1 MENTQKAE
9 LFEQMPIPKAVLTL
23 SIPTVLS
30 SLVMVLYNLADTY
43 FVGML
48 QDPIQN
54 SAVTLAAPV
63 LLAFNAVNNLFG
75 VGSSSMMSRALGAK
89 DYDTVRRSSAFGF
102 YCALVCGILFSV
114 LTTLFRAPLL
124 VLLGAN
130 ADTTRA
136 TMEYMRWTVTCGA
149 APAIL
154 NVVMA
159 YLVRS
164 EGATL
169 HASIGTMSGC
179 ALNIVLDPIFIL
191 PWGLNMGAAGAGLA
205 TFLSNCVACLYFFV
219 LLFVRRGKTFVCL
232 QPAMARPRRELVK
245 GVFGVGVPASIQ
257 NLLNVTGMTVLN
269 KFTSVSGPD
278 AIAAMGISY
287 KINMIPMYIALGM
300 SQGLMPMVSYNYGS
314 GNCERLKKSVL
325 FTEKITLAFAT
336 VVSVGYFLGSGAL
349 IGMFM
354 KTEAVVAYGSRF
366 LRRMCIAQ
374 PFLCL
379 DFLAVGVFQAC
390 GLGQYALLFA
400 ILRKIILEIPALYL
414 LNYLDP
420 LYGLAWAQTVA
431 EVVLAAAAVAI
442 LIYLFRQMSR
452 EGTPLKSRAGKK

>member
-1 MENTQKAE
+1 MEGTQKAD
-9 LFEQMPIPKAVLTL
+9 LFELAPIPRAVLTL

-75 VGSSSMMSRALGAK
+75 VGSSSMMSRALGAR

-102 YCALVCGILFSV
+102 WCAVISGVLFSILATV
-114 LTTLFRAPLL
+114 FRSPLL
-124 VLLGAN
+124 VLLGAD

-136 TMEYMRWTVTCGA
+136 TMEYMQWTVTCGA
-149 APAIL
+149 VPAIL

-159 YLVRS
+159 YLVRA

-179 ALNIVLDPIFIL
+179 ALNIILDPIFIL

-219 LLFVRRGKTFVCL
+219 LLFVRREKTCVCL
-232 QPAMARPRRELVK
+232 QPAMARPRREITR
-245 GVFGVGVPASIQ
+245 GVLGVGVPSSVQ

-269 KFTSVSGPD
+269 NFTAVFGPD

-287 KINMIPMYIALGM
+287 KINMIPMYITMGV
-300 SQGLMPMVSYNYGS
+300 SQGLMPLVSYNYGS
-314 GNCERLKKSVL
+314 GNVTRLKKAVL
-325 FTEKITLAFAT
+325 FAAKLSLGFMA
-336 VVSVGYFLGSGAL
+336 VVTTGYFLGSGAL
-349 IGMFM
+349 VGLFM
-354 KTEAVVAYGSRF
+354 KTEAVMAYGSRF
-366 LRRMCIAQ
+366 LRCMCIAQ
-374 PFLCL
+374 PFLCM

-390 GLGQYALLFA
+390 GLGRYALMFA
-400 ILRKIILEIPALYL
+400 LLRKLILEIPALYI
-414 LNYLDP
+414 LNHFAP
-420 LYGLAWAQTVA
+420 LYGLACAQPVA
-431 EVVLAAAAVAI
+431 EVVLAAAAVFI
-442 LIYLFRQMSR
+442 LIRLFRRMAE
-452 EGTPLKSRAGKK
+452 EGAPLPPRVEKK